1 MKKILFFTVLI
12 TICLGLYAQVSGTA
26 THSFKRHEIRFGVGD
41 PLVQRYYLSPIY
53 TRQSLSFSRV
63 FSRAPYDGFIHT
75 TLPISVGYRYRA
87 LTWLWVGGD
96 VNFIGYFGRPASG
109 STVEPFNSFMVHAS
123 LAVRFSYLNRE
134 MVTLYSEYSHGIVG
148 WSKNVVARERMLSQF
163 TLIGVEFGCGR
174 WFGSAELGIGYKGLL
189 NVGVG
194 CRL

>member
-1 MKKILFFTVLI
+1 MRRCLAQRPITSNGTRYVLGWV
-12 TICLGLYAQVSGTA
+12 THWCSGMI
-26 THSFKRHEIRFGVGD
+26 FL
-41 PLVQRYYLSPIY
+41 PY
-53 TRQSLSFSRV
+53 TRDKASLFPECLAEPHTMDSFTRHS
-63 FSRAPYDGFIHT
+63 
-75 TLPISVGYRYRA
+75 PISVGYRYRA
-87 LTWLWVGGD
+87 LTWPWVGGD
-96 VNFIGYFGRPASG
+96 VNFLGYFGRPASG

-123 LAVRFSYLNRE
+123 FAVRFSYLNRE

-174 WFGSAELGIGYKGLL
+174 WFGSAELGLGYRGLL